1 MSDDL
6 LICYLHIDTKMNE
19 ITFTGSLMSKS
30 IVISMQYVP
39 KMIINKRYIDT
50 FCKNVCLELRS
61 QFKFNDHLLI
71 TDSNNKIIRCI
82 ENNLELHLNSCYE
95 KCKQNKSKNE
105 SLLIINGVLI
115 ILLLLVVIN
124 IISNKLLI

>member
-1 MSDDL
+1 MSDL
-6 LICYLHIDTKMNE
+6 LICYLHVDTKMNE
-19 ITFTGSLMSKS
+19 IIFTGTLVSKS
-30 IVISMQYVP
+30 IVISVSYIPRTIFREQ
-39 KMIINKRYIDT
+39 YIDT
-50 FCKNVCLELRS
+50 FCKNVCLELKT

-82 ENNLELHLNSCYE
+82 KNKLELHLNSCYE
-95 KCKQNKSKNE
+95 KCNQNKSKNE

-115 ILLLLVVIN
+115 ILFLLVVIN

>member
-1 MSDDL
+1 MSDL

-19 ITFTGSLMSKS
+19 ITFTGTLVSKS
-30 IVISMQYVP
+30 IVISASYIP
-39 KMIINKRYIDT
+39 RMIFREQYIDT
-50 FCKNVCLELRS
+50 FCKNVCLELKT

-82 ENNLELHLNSCYE
+82 KNKLELHLNSCYE
-95 KCKQNKSKNE
+95 KCNQNKSKNE

-115 ILLLLVVIN
+115 ILILSVVIK
-124 IISNKLLI
+124 IVSNKLLF